1 MPHMPRL
8 TQRITNARISY
19 LDGQYRRGNINRGR
33 DIEHKIRTN
42 LPAKEEDIRD
52 LRERFLRYILR
63 TRDVRLCDNCDVLT
77 NGLTFYE
84 QNGQI
89 LCENCVN
96 DSEEAEEL

>member
-8 TQRITNARISY
+8 TQRITNARINY
-19 LDGQYRRGNINRGR
+19 LEGQYRRGNINCGK

-52 LRERFLRYILR
+52 LRARFLRCMLR
-63 TRDVRLCDNCDVLT
+63 TRDVRLCDNCDALT